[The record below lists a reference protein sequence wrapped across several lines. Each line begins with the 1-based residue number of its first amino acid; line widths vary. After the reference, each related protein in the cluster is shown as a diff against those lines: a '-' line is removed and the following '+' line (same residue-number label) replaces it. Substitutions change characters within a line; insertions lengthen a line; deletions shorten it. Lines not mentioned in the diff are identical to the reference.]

1 MVAASFSPAPP
12 PRPLTMRVMVP
23 VLLALTVIEAMETVD
38 AAIVK
43 DVMATVLSAS
53 DGTPDGFL

>member
-1 MVAASFSPAPP
+1 MVTACLSPAPP